1 MADSHTIND
10 MTDILIKHVANLD
23 SKTVHLDGTET
34 VTGDKAFTGGV
45 TVGGYEPECVV
56 DKGDGYIRYSS
67 GLQMCFGDV
76 TATKAVNVNNA
87 NVTIAYAKP
96 FTRVAS
102 VQLTNKQYNYYSN
115 FVHRVTADT
124 DNVNCDWWTDNP
136 DVKALD
142 ITCYGFYLAIGFWK

>member
-56 DKGDGYIRYSS
+56 GKGDGYIRYSS
-67 GLQMCFGDV
+67 GLQICWGWATLNGAITENNKKV
-76 TATKAVNVNNA
+76 TFPVAFKTKPRVITTANA
-87 NVTIAYAKP
+87 NAGNAFIVVGWETETNFTIGTTGA
-96 FTRVAS
+96 V
-102 VQLTNKQYNYYSN
+102 LTGGTS
-115 FVHRVTADT
+115 
-124 DNVNCDWWTDNP
+124 W
-136 DVKALD
+136 
-142 ITCYGFYLAIGFWK
+142 LAIGWWK

>member
-23 SKTVHLDGTET
+23 SKTVHLGGAET

-67 GLQMCFGDV
+67 GLQICWGRVTVNGAITETNTKVTFPVAFKLTPAVLTTGNANYLGYNVMVGWE
-76 TATKAVNVNNA
+76 TATSFTIGTTRESPAVGG
-87 NVTIAYAKP
+87 
-96 FTRVAS
+96 
-102 VQLTNKQYNYYSN
+102 TNW
-115 FVHRVTADT
+115 F
-124 DNVNCDWWTDNP
+124 
-136 DVKALD
+136 
-142 ITCYGFYLAIGFWK
+142 AIGYWK